1 MNIFCPAAA
10 EKSMPPAS
18 GLLRLL
24 KLGIFCVIPLLIVTG
39 QAGGSEKAS
48 GNECVVLLHGLGRT
62 SASMGLLEDA
72 LLAEGYTV
80 ANIDYPSREF
90 SIEELAVDAVSRG
103 VLRCGVQDAATIHFV
118 THSLG
123 GILVRF
129 FLTENPLDEL
139 GRVVMLSPPNR
150 GSEVTDMLAEFGP
163 YRFIFG
169 PAGQQLGT
177 SADSLVNM
185 LGPAEY
191 PVGIITGNEASF
203 FDLWFAG
210 IIPGEDDGK
219 VSVERAKLA
228 GMSDFLVVPY
238 THPFIMRKEKVA
250 LQVISFLKSGRFQH

>member
-1 MNIFCPAAA
+1 M
-10 EKSMPPAS
+10 
-18 GLLRLL
+18 
-24 KLGIFCVIPLLIVTG
+24 
-39 QAGGSEKAS
+39 
-48 GNECVVLLHGLGRT
+48 
-62 SASMGLLEDA
+62 
-72 LLAEGYTV
+72 

-150 GSEVTDMLAEFGP
+150 GSEVTDVLAEFGL

-177 SADSLVNM
+177 SSDSLVNM